1 MTRRLYLMLLV
12 LISTSAVPRS
22 SAAQDNSTINPADC
36 EVCVSRRMFDQCYE
50 DARAV
55 DDVRER
61 LRTCQRD
68 LDFSAGRHL
77 QADKER
83 AAKIR
88 ALRVENDVQREQLAR
103 QTREV
108 ERRITPGRLVLW
120 VGAALLT
127 GYVAGRVHHLRAD

>member
-1 MTRRLYLMLLV
+1 MTRRLCLLLV

-22 SAAQDNSTINPADC
+22 SAAQDSSTIDPVDC
-36 EVCVSRRMFDQCYE
+36 EVCLTQRAFDQCYE

-55 DDVRER
+55 DDVRAR

-83 AAKIR
+83 VAVIR

-103 QTREV
+103 QTREL
-108 ERRITPGRLVLW
+108 ERCVTPARLVLW

-127 GYVAGRVHHLRAD
+127 GYVVGRVHHLRAD

>member
-1 MTRRLYLMLLV
+1 MTQR
-12 LISTSAVPRS
+12 A
-22 SAAQDNSTINPADC
+22 
-36 EVCVSRRMFDQCYE
+36 FDQCYE

-68 LDFSAGRHL
+68 LDFSAGRYL

-83 AAKIR
+83 AAVIR

-103 QTREV
+103 QAREI
-108 ERRITPGRLVLW
+108 ERRVTPGRLVIW
-120 VGAALLT
+120 IATGVVVGYAA
-127 GYVAGRVHHLRAD
+127 GYMVRYAR

>member
-1 MTRRLYLMLLV
+1 MTRRLCLLLV

-22 SAAQDNSTINPADC
+22 SAAQGSSTNDADC
-36 EVCVSRRMFDQCYE
+36 EVCLTQRAFDQCYE

-68 LDFSAGRHL
+68 LDFSAGRRL
-77 QADKER
+77 QADRER
-83 AAKIR
+83 TAVIR

-103 QTREV
+103 QARELDQ
-108 ERRITPGRLVLW
+108 RITPARLVLW
-120 VGAALLT
+120 VGVALLT
-127 GYVAGRVHHLRAD
+127 GYVAGRAHSLRID

>member
-1 MTRRLYLMLLV
+1 
-12 LISTSAVPRS
+12 
-22 SAAQDNSTINPADC
+22 
-36 EVCVSRRMFDQCYE
+36 MFDRCYE

-83 AAKIR
+83 TAVIR

-103 QTREV
+103 QAREI
-108 ERRITPGRLVLW
+108 ERRITHGRLLMW
-120 VGAALLT
+120 VAVGLAT
-127 GYVAGRVHHLRAD
+127 GYAAGRFLQFAR

>member
-1 MTRRLYLMLLV
+1 M
-12 LISTSAVPRS
+12 
-22 SAAQDNSTINPADC
+22 
-36 EVCVSRRMFDQCYE
+36 SRRAFDQCYE
-50 DARAV
+50 DASAV

-83 AAKIR
+83 AAVIR
-88 ALRVENDVQREQLAR
+88 ALRVENDVQREQLVR
-103 QTREV
+103 QTREI
-108 ERRITPGRLVLW
+108 ERRVTSARLVLW